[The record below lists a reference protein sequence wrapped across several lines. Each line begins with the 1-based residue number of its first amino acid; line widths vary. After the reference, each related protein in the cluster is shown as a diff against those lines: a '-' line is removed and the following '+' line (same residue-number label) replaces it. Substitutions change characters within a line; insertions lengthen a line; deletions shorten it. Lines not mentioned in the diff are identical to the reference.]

1 MYKEMRLFILDT
13 FSKLSYNPFF
23 AGIQTEES
31 WYILH
36 AFGDS
41 VEILGKQTTF
51 SHSLNVAH
59 EILR

>member
-13 FSKLSYNPFF
+13 FSHPFF